1 VGGLAHF
8 FEEEGIPTTQISL
21 IREHTETIKPPRAL
35 WVPFELGRP
44 LGVPNDP
51 VFQKRVLLAA
61 LNLFKISKGP
71 VIEDFPEDA
80 PIGEE
85 VLMGLSCPVD
95 FSQDEGELT
104 ETETLCASL
113 KREMQSLRPWYDLAV
128 QKRGRTTV
136 GISGVEVEDLGDFIC
151 AFLEGE
157 EPENPREDIDLPYT
171 MNLATDDL
179 KAYYFEAIT
188 TQPGQ
193 ESASSRVL
201 SDWFYQE
208 TVAGKVLFALRESCL
223 NSDDRRMKFICN
235 LLIIPMA
242 QKNKARN

>member
-1 VGGLAHF
+1 
-8 FEEEGIPTTQISL
+8 
-21 IREHTETIKPPRAL
+21 
-35 WVPFELGRP
+35 VPFELGRP

-61 LNLFKISKGP
+61 LELFEVANGP

-80 PIGEE
+80 PIEEE
-85 VLMGLSCPVD
+85 VLTGLACPVD
-95 FSQDEGELT
+95 FSQDEADFT
-104 ETETLCASL
+104 ETEALCAAL
-113 KREMQSLRPWYDLAV
+113 TREMQSMRPWYDLALE
-128 QKRGRTTV
+128 KRGRTTV
-136 GISGVEVEDLGDFIC
+136 GISGVELDALGDFIC
-151 AFLEGE
+151 AFLSGE
-157 EPENPREDIDLPYT
+157 TPENPREDIDLPYT
-171 MNLATDDL
+171 LNLATDDL

-208 TVAGKVLFALRESCL
+208 TVAGKVLFALSESCK
-223 NSDDRRMKFICN
+223 NSEERLMKFICN

-242 QKNKARN
+242 QKKK

>member
-1 VGGLAHF
+1 M
-8 FEEEGIPTTQISL
+8 S
-21 IREHTETIKPPRAL
+21 
-35 WVPFELGRP
+35 FELGRP

-61 LNLFKISKGP
+61 LELFEVAKGP

-85 VLMGLSCPVD
+85 VVTGLACPVD
-95 FSQDEGELT
+95 FLQDEANLT
-104 ETETLCASL
+104 ETETLCTSL
-113 KREMQSLRPWYDLAV
+113 KREMQSLRPWYDLAL

-136 GISGVEVEDLGDFIC
+136 GISGVDLDALGDFIC
-151 AFLEGE
+151 AFLTGE
-157 EPENPREDIDLPYT
+157 TPENPREDIDLPYT
-171 MNLATDDL
+171 LNLATDDL

-201 SDWFYQE
+201 SDWLYQE
-208 TVAGKVLFALRESCL
+208 TVAGKVLFALSESCK
-223 NSDDRRMKFICN
+223 NSEDRLMKFICN

-242 QKNKARN
+242 QKNKERN

>member
-8 FEEEGIPTTQISL
+8 FEEEGIPTSQISL
-21 IREHTETIKPPRAL
+21 ILEHTETIKPPRAL

-61 LNLFKISKGP
+61 LELLEVANGP

-80 PIGEE
+80 PIGDEA
-85 VLMGLSCPVD
+85 LTGLTCPVD
-95 FSQDEGELT
+95 FSQDEANLT

-128 QKRGRTTV
+128 QNRGRTTV
-136 GISGVEVEDLGDFIC
+136 GISGVDLDALGDFIC
-151 AFLEGE
+151 AFLKDET
-157 EPENPREDIDLPYT
+157 PENPREDIDLPYT

-193 ESASSRVL
+193 ESVSSRVL
-201 SDWFYQE
+201 SNWFYQE
-208 TVAGKVLFALRESCL
+208 TVAGKVLFALSESCK
-223 NSDDRRMKFICN
+223 NSEDRRMKFICN

-242 QKNKARN
+242 QKNKVRK